1 MMAGEMT
8 IDLYTKDTK
17 DTKYTKYTKTTQAT
31 GDVR

>member
-8 IDLYTKDTK
+8 IDR
-17 DTKYTKYTKTTQAT
+17 YTKYAKDTKTTQAT